1 MPLGKR
7 KIDLP
12 AQSNFHLTFSPKMSA
27 GIVSNIRTTLEM
39 IKIEHTLF
47 ALPFAL
53 LGAVLAARGLPS
65 FSQLL
70 WIAVAMVG
78 ARSTAMAFNRI
89 ADKDYDERNPR
100 TKARAIPAG
109 KLSVV
114 FVLIFTI
121 AGAGM
126 FLFAAA
132 MLNRLTLILSPLA
145 LASVMLYSYTKR
157 WTTLSHIVLGWC
169 LAIAPTGA
177 WIAVRGTIDSP
188 APLLLSL
195 VVLLWTAGFDVL
207 YACQDY
213 DFDRREGL
221 YSIPA
226 RFGIARA
233 LWISRGLHAG
243 AFAAL
248 VLLYFVTNLG
258 LLAIIGVIATGAL
271 LIYQHTLVRANDLSK
286 LNAAFFT
293 TNAFVS
299 VILFLSFGSAVL
311 FQHR

>member
-1 MPLGKR
+1 MATIAR
-7 KIDLP
+7 
-12 AQSNFHLTFSPKMSA
+12 
-27 GIVSNIRTTLEM
+27 NIRTTLEM

-47 ALPFAL
+47 ALPFAF

-65 FSQLL
+65 ARQVI
-70 WIAVAMVG
+70 WITLAMVG

-89 ADKDYDERNPR
+89 ADKDYDARNPR
-100 TKARAIPAG
+100 TKMRAIPAG
-109 KLSVV
+109 ILSVG
-114 FVLIFTI
+114 FVMAFMII
-121 AGAGM
+121 SAGL

-132 MLNRLTLILSPLA
+132 MLNRLTLILSPIA
-145 LASVMLYSYTKR
+145 LASVLLYSYTKR
-157 WTTLSHIVLGWC
+157 WTMLSHLVLGWC

-177 WIAVRGTIDSP
+177 WIAVRGAIDSP
-188 APLLLSL
+188 VPLLLSL
-195 VVLLWTAGFDVL
+195 VVMLWTAGFDVL

-221 YSIPA
+221 SSIPA
-226 RFGIARA
+226 RVGIPRS
-233 LWISRGLHAG
+233 LWISRALHAG

-248 VLLYFVTNLG
+248 VALYFLTNLG
-258 LLAIIGVIATGAL
+258 VLAVVGVIATGAL

-299 VILFLSFGSAVL
+299 VILFLTFGGAAL
-311 FQHR
+311 F